1 MFNYKEG
8 FMLYHK
14 EELSDLAAKPNSMRW
29 LFCDLFVYAGR
40 EGEVCSENSTCFAK
54 TGISG

>member
-1 MFNYKEG
+1 MFNYQEG
-8 FMLYHK
+8 FTRSHK
-14 EELSDLAAKPNSMRW
+14 EESGDLAAKPESMGW
-29 LFCDLFVYAGR
+29 LSDDLFVYAGG